1 MLSTKNAVKCF
12 IPFCCLL
19 LGSLPPTFFTIEVE
33 VDELLKK
40 FPKRRMEGE

>member
-12 IPFCCLL
+12 IPFCYLL
-19 LGSLPPTFFTIEVE
+19 SGSLPPAISTIEVE

-40 FPKRRMEGE
+40 FQKRRMEGE